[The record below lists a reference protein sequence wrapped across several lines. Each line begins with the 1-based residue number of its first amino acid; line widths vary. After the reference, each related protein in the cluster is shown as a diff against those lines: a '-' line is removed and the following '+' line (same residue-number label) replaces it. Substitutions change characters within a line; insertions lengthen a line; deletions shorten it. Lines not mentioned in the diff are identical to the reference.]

1 MRPGNLRILRSIIRW
16 MDKGFAAVRKNGF
29 IITEHYKVCKMKRGL
44 LICIMVMMIGFCACD
59 TADNTNIE
67 NVSISETNLT
77 ITEDSDDYTN
87 LNIEVFKGIIPEE
100 NSGYFLITKDV
111 SVSQPVHKTNAD
123 QTAYLLE
130 WISTLPVKQSDE
142 YLTDANFYL
151 LFRNEENKALCLLE
165 VWEGYICIDHKDYY
179 EVKDTDIYG
188 KMQKVYELSEA
199 LNKVSIEDV
208 LVERANI
215 SMENYN
221 RFQRSDVVEYQGM
234 PAILTGTG
242 YDNYYSEEEYYFE
255 CYLCCGGVYFDAE
268 YQTCYQLETRKI
280 YYNEDGS
287 IYGDKYDIV
296 AYFDY
301 FKGEWVSPYDF
312 MSDSAEVPKV
322 TYEEDS
328 IEKINTYMISE
339 QTFDVQLE
347 DWGEVTFVSC
357 EPSFYIQPE
366 DASFFLIRDEEL
378 LYKFPYQF
386 ENNSVQGH
394 TAGHYDSVAA
404 VKFQDINHDEKQDI
418 IIIVNYISG
427 AGPTGMEPQPNIKIY
442 LTGEAEFYIADEM
455 VADVEGNILKADR
468 TIENV
473 CEYIEANY

>member
-1 MRPGNLRILRSIIRW
+1 

-442 LTGEAEFYIADEM
+442 LAGEAEFYIADEM